1 MSADTYYAVLGI
13 PETATQDEIQQAY
26 RDFVQAFGVLSDS
39 AQRLTYDQQLEQ
51 RRKQDAPAPPQL
63 HVAPSPA
70 LLDRGQSR
78 ASGLQPIVENI
89 PQPNWG
95 VWAAL
100 LILGTIWYMLFGA
113 FERIAL
119 FYPALVGVLVLTV
132 LLPGLLS
139 AVAKRRRE
147 L

>member
-1 MSADTYYAVLGI
+1 MSADTYYTVLGI
-13 PETATQDEIQQAY
+13 PETATQDKIQQAY

-39 AQRLTYDQQLEQ
+39 AQRLTYDQQLAQ
-51 RRKQDAPAPPQL
+51 RRKQDAAATPQL
-63 HVAPSPA
+63 LSTPPPL

-78 ASGLQPIVENI
+78 ASGLPIIESI
-89 PQPNWG
+89 SQPNWG
-95 VWAAL
+95 VWAVL

-119 FYPALVGVLVLTV
+119 FYPVLVGVFVLTL